1 MRNAKIIILFVLGY
15 SILCGQPKPVKPSL
29 QNDAT
34 AEKYLSKLKAKYDKL
49 NGYKISYKLEI
60 TSPDGKSE
68 LSQGTYIGSRDQYIL
83 ETKDLKIVN
92 DGKTQWNINHQDK
105 EIQIQKLSS
114 KKSKWETPMDIIK
127 NYSSLFKYRVK
138 DPEQNNKI
146 ILELV
151 PLNKNNPVFKI
162 DLTIHTKNLQI
173 LSSKTY
179 DRRGYRMNY
188 DITNTQENYKP
199 SPTEFSPNKEQYKGY
214 EELDMR

>member
-1 MRNAKIIILFVLGY
+1 
-15 SILCGQPKPVKPSL
+15 
-29 QNDAT
+29 
-34 AEKYLSKLKAKYDKL
+34 
-49 NGYKISYKLEI
+49 
-60 TSPDGKSE
+60 
-68 LSQGTYIGSRDQYIL
+68 
-83 ETKDLKIVN
+83 
-92 DGKTQWNINHQDK
+92 
-105 EIQIQKLSS
+105 
-114 KKSKWETPMDIIK
+114 MDIIK

-138 DPEQNNKI
+138 EPEQNNKI

-188 DITNTQENYKP
+188 EITNTQENYKP
-199 SPTEFSPNKEQYKGY
+199 SPTEFSPNKEQYKSY